1 MVLHK
6 QFNRFILAGLL
17 NTLNGYAWILIIQLL
32 TERPLLANILGY
44 GIASFIGYLIHSK
57 FTFRQQ
63 PTRRNAAGYFAVL
76 CGCYALNLVIL
87 MVSLRFFSAMLAQ
100 ILAVTTFVTVSYFG
114 QSYFAFSVKRL

>member
-17 NTLNGYAWILIIQLL
+17 NTFNGYSWILIIQFL

-44 GIASFIGYLIHSK
+44 GIASLTGYLIHSK

-63 PTRRNAAGYFAVL
+63 PTWRNAAGYFAIL
-76 CGCYALNLVIL
+76 CGCYALNLAVL
-87 MVSLRFFSAMLAQ
+87 MVSLRFFPAMLAQ
-100 ILAVTTFVTVSYFG
+100 IVAVTTFVTVNYFG
-114 QSYFAFSVKRL
+114 QSYFAFNVKRL